1 MSRIFHPCL
10 LCGKNITHTQDTLRQ
25 HMNLSH
31 QKLALGIYYEK
42 AVKRVNAAKQWINK
56 CTFACMTCGQFQTH
70 ERNAF
75 VKHLKVGRK
84 IFFSSKKTWIPMSA
98 LQEVIETLRK
108 N

>member
-1 MSRIFHPCL
+1 
-10 LCGKNITHTQDTLRQ
+10 
-25 HMNLSH
+25 MNLSH
-31 QKLALGIYYEK
+31 QKLALGLYYEK

-84 IFFSSKKTWIPMSA
+84 IFFSSKKTWIPMSV
-98 LQEVIETLRK
+98 LQEVIETHRK